1 MKLDLQ
7 QHLIN
12 EIWRRERKM
21 KAEEKAAKYEK
32 VVKYDIFELIKI
44 AKNMLKED
52 KYIFKG
58 DECLGPRKNDT
69 QS

>member
-1 MKLDLQ
+1 MKLGLQ

-21 KAEEKAAKYEK
+21 KAEEKAA
-32 VVKYDIFELIKI
+32 KYDIFELIKI

-58 DECLGPRKNDT
+58 DEYLGPRKNDT

>member
-7 QHLIN
+7 QHHIN

-21 KAEEKAAKYEK
+21 KVEEKA
-32 VVKYDIFELIKI
+32 VKYDIFELIKI
-44 AKNMLKED
+44 AKKMLKDE

>member
-7 QHLIN
+7 QHHIN
-12 EIWRRERKM
+12 GIWRKERKM
-21 KAEEKAAKYEK
+21 KVEEK

-44 AKNMLKED
+44 AKKMVKDD

-58 DECLGPRKNDT
+58 DEYLGQRKNDT

>member
-7 QHLIN
+7 QHHIN

-21 KAEEKAAKYEK
+21 KAEEKAAKYKK

-52 KYIFKG
+52 NYIFKG
-58 DECLGPRKNDT
+58 DEYLGPRKNDT
-69 QS
+69 KS

>member
-21 KAEEKAAKYEK
+21 KAEEKAAKFE
-32 VVKYDIFELIKI
+32 ILELIKI
-44 AKNMLKED
+44 AKNMLKDD

-58 DECLGPRKNDT
+58 DEYLGPRKNDT

>member
-7 QHLIN
+7 QHHIN

-21 KAEEKAAKYEK
+21 KAEEKAAKY
-32 VVKYDIFELIKI
+32 DILELIKI

-58 DECLGPRKNDT
+58 DEYLGPRKNDT

>member
-21 KAEEKAAKYEK
+21 KAEEKAAKY
-32 VVKYDIFELIKI
+32 DILELIKI
-44 AKNMLKED
+44 AKNMVKDD

-58 DECLGPRKNDT
+58 DEYLGPRKNDT

>member
-7 QHLIN
+7 QHHIN

-21 KAEEKAAKYEK
+21 KAEEKA
-32 VVKYDIFELIKI
+32 VKYDIFELIKI

-58 DECLGPRKNDT
+58 DECLGPKKNDT

>member
-21 KAEEKAAKYEK
+21 KAEEKAAKY
-32 VVKYDIFELIKI
+32 DIFELIKI

-58 DECLGPRKNDT
+58 DEYLGPRKNDT

>member
-7 QHLIN
+7 QHHIN

-21 KAEEKAAKYEK
+21 KAEEKA
-32 VVKYDIFELIKI
+32 VKYDIFELIKI

-58 DECLGPRKNDT
+58 DEYVGPKKNDT

>member
-21 KAEEKAAKYEK
+21 KAEEKAVKYEK

-44 AKNMLKED
+44 AKKMSKDE

-58 DECLGPRKNDT
+58 DECLGPKKNDT

>member
-7 QHLIN
+7 QHHIN

-21 KAEEKAAKYEK
+21 KVEEKA
-32 VVKYDIFELIKI
+32 VKYNIFELIKI

-58 DECLGPRKNDT
+58 DECLGPKKNDT

>member
-1 MKLDLQ
+1 MKLGLQ
-7 QHLIN
+7 QHHIN

-21 KAEEKAAKYEK
+21 KAEEK
-32 VVKYDIFELIKI
+32 VVKLELLELIKI
-44 AKNMLKED
+44 AKNMVKDD

-58 DECLGPRKNDT
+58 DEYLGPRKNDT

>member
-21 KAEEKAAKYEK
+21 KAEEKAAKYKK

-58 DECLGPRKNDT
+58 DEYLGPRKNDT

>member
-21 KAEEKAAKYEK
+21 KAEEKAAKY
-32 VVKYDIFELIKI
+32 DILEFIKI

-58 DECLGPRKNDT
+58 DEYLGPRKNDT

>member
-21 KAEEKAAKYEK
+21 KAEEKAAKY
-32 VVKYDIFELIKI
+32 DILELIKI

-58 DECLGPRKNDT
+58 DEYLGPRKNDT
-69 QS
+69 KS

>member
-21 KAEEKAAKYEK
+21 KAEEKAAKYKK

-52 KYIFKG
+52 KHIFKG
-58 DECLGPRKNDT
+58 DEYLGPRKNDT

>member
-7 QHLIN
+7 QHRIN

-21 KAEEKAAKYEK
+21 KAEEKAIKHELL
-32 VVKYDIFELIKI
+32 ELIKI
-44 AKNMLKED
+44 AKNMVKDD

-58 DECLGPRKNDT
+58 DEYLGPRKNDT

>member
-7 QHLIN
+7 QHRIN

-21 KAEEKAAKYEK
+21 KVEEKAIKPELL
-32 VVKYDIFELIKI
+32 ELIKI
-44 AKNMLKED
+44 AKIKDD

-58 DECLGPRKNDT
+58 DEYLGPRKNDT

>member
-7 QHLIN
+7 QHHIN

-21 KAEEKAAKYEK
+21 KAEEKA
-32 VVKYDIFELIKI
+32 VKYDIFELIKI
-44 AKNMLKED
+44 AKKMSKDE

>member
-21 KAEEKAAKYEK
+21 KVEEKAAKYKK

-44 AKNMLKED
+44 AKDMLKED

-58 DECLGPRKNDT
+58 DEYLGPRKNDT

>member
-21 KAEEKAAKYEK
+21 KAEEKAAKY
-32 VVKYDIFELIKI
+32 YILELIKI

-58 DECLGPRKNDT
+58 DEYLGPRKNDT

>member
-1 MKLDLQ
+1 MKPDLQ
-7 QHLIN
+7 QHHIN

-21 KAEEKAAKYEK
+21 KAEEKA
-32 VVKYDIFELIKI
+32 VKYDIFELIKI

-58 DECLGPRKNDT
+58 DEYLGPRKNDT

>member
-1 MKLDLQ
+1 
-7 QHLIN
+7 
-12 EIWRRERKM
+12 M
-21 KAEEKAAKYEK
+21 KAEEKAAKYKK

-58 DECLGPRKNDT
+58 DEYLGQRKNDT
-69 QS
+69 KS

>member
-21 KAEEKAAKYEK
+21 KAEEKAAKY
-32 VVKYDIFELIKI
+32 DILELIKI

-58 DECLGPRKNDT
+58 DEYLGPRKNDT

>member
-21 KAEEKAAKYEK
+21 KAEEKAAKY
-32 VVKYDIFELIKI
+32 DILELIKI
-44 AKNMLKED
+44 VKNMLKED

-58 DECLGPRKNDT
+58 DEYLGPRKNDT

>member
-7 QHLIN
+7 QHRIN

-21 KAEEKAAKYEK
+21 KAEEKAIKPELL
-32 VVKYDIFELIKI
+32 ELIKI
-44 AKNMLKED
+44 AKNMVKDD

-58 DECLGPRKNDT
+58 DEYLGPRKNDT

>member
-21 KAEEKAAKYEK
+21 KAEEKAAKYKK

-58 DECLGPRKNDT
+58 DEYLGQRKNDT
-69 QS
+69 KS

>member
-7 QHLIN
+7 QHHIN
-12 EIWRRERKM
+12 GIWRRERKM
-21 KAEEKAAKYEK
+21 KVEEK
-32 VVKYDIFELIKI
+32 VVKSELLELIKI
-44 AKNMLKED
+44 AKNMVKDD

-58 DECLGPRKNDT
+58 DEYLGPRKNDT

>member
-7 QHLIN
+7 QHHIN

-21 KAEEKAAKYEK
+21 KVEEK
-32 VVKYDIFELIKI
+32 VVKLELLELIKI
-44 AKNMLKED
+44 AKNMVKDD

>member
-7 QHLIN
+7 QHHIN

-21 KAEEKAAKYEK
+21 KAEEKAAKY
-32 VVKYDIFELIKI
+32 DILELIKI
-44 AKNMLKED
+44 ANDMLKED

-58 DECLGPRKNDT
+58 DEYLGPRKNDT

>member
-52 KYIFKG
+52 KYIFKC
-58 DECLGPRKNDT
+58 DEYLGPRKNDT

>member
-21 KAEEKAAKYEK
+21 KAEEKAAKY
-32 VVKYDIFELIKI
+32 DIFELIKI

-58 DECLGPRKNDT
+58 DEYLGQRKNDT
-69 QS
+69 KS